1 MSPEPGQDGHG
12 SSVDERPRP
21 GHQVFAVCDLPAGTH
36 NKTLV
41 ATGTPGEIVRAPA
54 YFCTTYSIAFVV
66 HDKSI
71 TLHGINRHEF
81 RLQDHDRAHPV
92 PGYPPN
98 DRYPQPRRAD
108 ARETDR

>member
-21 GHQVFAVCDLPAGTH
+21 GHQVFAVCDLPAGTR

-81 RLQDHDRAHPV
+81 RLQDLDRAHPV

-98 DRYPQPRRAD
+98 DRYPQPRRAE